1 MSQPTSFEQFQTFL
15 REMFQYD
22 NNDLDFGLFKVLRL
36 KRNYIE
42 QFINGD
48 SEQDLRQI
56 VQGEMAAIRSAE
68 SEDERESL
76 GRYLTE
82 LGRKTKDA
90 WAALLPEPNDA
101 EKQVRL
107 KQAVAALEE
116 QDKLAA
122 TLQRLERWLATQ
134 RVSLGHL
141 EAQLYNYLLNFFELY
156 YQNGDFGYNSRAS
169 NAFKVPYEADYDGS
183 DTLFHWKH
191 KDSYYIKTGASF
203 PEVKLDVLGQK
214 VVFRLQAGGDEGAE
228 ATAQNNN
235 KESDIKQYRLAGIAQ
250 ESSADSS
257 NTWVLR
263 FTLAKASTPKAEV
276 YQQLWQAA
284 FAGVTHAPADI
295 APYLL
300 EGNEN
305 KSVFNDLGKDH
316 DKAEGGQIKGINQL
330 RLSQDKYFEA
340 IAKHP
345 AFRALGSNGD
355 KRVETLKQDVTAQ
368 ALYAIDKALNRF
380 YVGQDADYFIHK
392 DLHGFLTREKDRFIK
407 NVIFSDLDTLLAR
420 QVEPATLIIARGFNA
435 VAARIIEFLDVL
447 ETFQRNLFTL
457 KKKVVDTH
465 WLISVG
471 KIDAAFYPRII
482 ANPRLI
488 DYWASEFKCA
498 VTSIEDVAAHP
509 TLVVDTSLFSNTAE
523 RELIEEIIGSFDRL
537 DEQTD
542 GLLIHSENW
551 QALNLLQDKFRERI
565 QCIYIDP
572 PYNTGGD
579 GFLYKDSFRHSS
591 WASMI
596 EDRLALAKGFLGQT
610 GVLFASIDDK
620 ERLQLERLLAEAF
633 GAGNR
638 VEELIWAQNSNKN
651 KSPTYST
658 NHEYIEVF
666 AKNLETVKAIPAM
679 FREPK
684 PGYAEIMELVERL
697 NPDYPTITDIESEI
711 SRLFEQ
717 HKREVKEELEEQG
730 VEFDKILDPWKG
742 LYNYNRA
749 EYRDQNGDYV
759 DELSA
764 RSSLAKIW
772 IWRESDT
779 SMPQVKQDSQKAE
792 FRDPLHLAFRFYEP
806 RHPETNNTSP
816 HPKRGWAWP
825 YERMEGQTSCFVEL
839 ERDKRIVWG
848 KNEKK
853 IPQIKRFLHEA
864 ETNVSKSVV
873 LDYSDGEKDLTNITG
888 KTRTFASPKPVSLI
902 NRLVEQS
909 TSAGDWVMDFFAG
922 SGTTVH
928 AVLQLETKRRFV
940 ISEMG
945 EHFDTILKPRIAR
958 VMYSAHWKAG
968 HPGAANRHRHII
980 KVQRLEQYE
989 DVIANL
995 DTAWN
1000 DSTLPEGIPV
1010 SYLFRPEQNR
1020 TQLSLNLKRPF
1031 DNRLRVG
1038 RAREEQA
1045 IDLLESWAYLQG
1057 YWQRS
1062 RRVFNEAGRRY
1073 ECLETECGTL
1083 VVLRDIIE
1091 PEDDS
1096 AGLKAIVARYVDC
1109 DEGGNSTL
1117 RLRRLEVNHWA
1128 NLVSIEA
1135 ALNGLPCTIINAQ
1148 DFDRGAEWV

>member
-1 MSQPTSFEQFQTFL
+1 MPQPTAFEQFQHFL

-48 SEQDLRQI
+48 GEQDLRQI
-56 VQGEMAAIRSAE
+56 VQRELAAIRSAE
-68 SEDERESL
+68 SEDEREML
-76 GRYLTE
+76 GRYLDE
-82 LGRKTKDA
+82 LGRKTKEA

-101 EKQVRL
+101 DKQARL
-107 KQAVAALEE
+107 KQAVEALEE

-134 RVSLGHL
+134 KVSLSHL

-228 ATAQNNN
+228 TTAQNNN
-235 KESDIKQYRLAGIAQ
+235 KESDIKHYRLAGIEQ
-250 ESSADSS
+250 EPSADGS
-257 NTWVLR
+257 NAWVLR
-263 FTLAKASTPKAEV
+263 FTLAKASTPKAEI
-276 YQQLWQAA
+276 YPQLWQAA
-284 FAGVTHAPADI
+284 FASTANAPADI
-295 APYLL
+295 TPYLL
-300 EGNEN
+300 EGAEN

-330 RLSQDKYFEA
+330 RLNQDKYLEA
-340 IAKHP
+340 IAKQP

-355 KRVETLKQDVTAQ
+355 KRVEALKQDDTAQ

-457 KKKVVDTH
+457 KKKVVETH

-471 KIDAAFYPRII
+471 KIDAGFYPRLI

-488 DYWASEFKCA
+488 GYWASEFKCA
-498 VTSIEDVAAHP
+498 VTSVDDVVAQP
-509 TLVVDTSLFSNTAE
+509 TLVVDTSLFDSKAE

-591 WASMI
+591 WASMM
-596 EDRLALAKGFLGQT
+596 EDRLALAKCFLSASGISLVSIDHNERTNLEPVMAGVFGQENRIGEIIWNNVTDNNPTRIACEHEYVESYAVDLKRVESEWKSPLSAVKRVLMNLGDDLVALHSDTPELRSAYAAWYRENKIFLGAMEGYKFIDAG
-610 GVLFASIDDK
+610 GVYAGSRSVHNPGKEGYRYDVPYQGDASRPCKQPLMGYRFPEETMKRLLSEGRILFGADENKIIELKVYAHEYEDK
-620 ERLQLERLLAEAF
+620 LSSVLQLDGRAGPNEIRAIF
-633 GAGNR
+633 G
-638 VEELIWAQNSNKN
+638 
-651 KSPTYST
+651 
-658 NHEYIEVF
+658 
-666 AKNLETVKAIPAM
+666 
-679 FREPK
+679 
-684 PGYAEIMELVERL
+684 
-697 NPDYPTITDIESEI
+697 
-711 SRLFEQ
+711 
-717 HKREVKEELEEQG
+717 
-730 VEFDKILDPWKG
+730 
-742 LYNYNRA
+742 
-749 EYRDQNGDYV
+749 
-759 DELSA
+759 
-764 RSSLAKIW
+764 
-772 IWRESDT
+772 
-779 SMPQVKQDSQKAE
+779 
-792 FRDPLHLAFRFYEP
+792 
-806 RHPETNNTSP
+806 
-816 HPKRGWAWP
+816 
-825 YERMEGQTSCFVEL
+825 
-839 ERDKRIVWG
+839 
-848 KNEKK
+848 NE
-853 IPQIKRFLHEA
+853 
-864 ETNVSKSVV
+864 
-873 LDYSDGEKDLTNITG
+873 
-888 KTRTFASPKPVSLI
+888 RTFKNPKAVGLLESMFPFAVKDGD
-902 NRLVEQS
+902 LVF
-909 TSAGDWVMDFFAG
+909 DFFAG
-922 SGTTVH
+922 SGTTGH
-928 AVLQLETKRRFV
+928 AVISLNKTDSAKRRFLLV
-940 ISEMG
+940 DAG
-945 EHFDTILKPRIAR
+945 EHLGSIAKPRIAR
-958 VMYSAHWKAG
+958 VMRSANWNDG
-968 HPGAANRHRHII
+968 SPLDNDGWQGLV

-995 DTAWN
+995 ETAWN
-1000 DSTLPEGIPV
+1000 NTALPEGIPV
-1010 SYLFRPEQNR
+1010 SYLFRPEQNCI
-1020 TQLSLNLKRPF
+1020 QLTLDLKRPF
-1031 DNRLRVG
+1031 DNRIRVG
-1038 RAREEQA
+1038 RAGEERT
-1045 IDLLESWAYLQG
+1045 IDLLESWSYLQG

-1083 VVLRDIIE
+1083 VVLRGITE

-1096 AGLKAIVARYVDC
+1096 VALKTIVERYVDT
-1109 DEGGNSTL
+1109 DEGGNTTA
-1117 RLRRLEVNHWA
+1117 RLRRLEVNYWA

-1135 ALNGLPCTIINAQ
+1135 ALSGLPCTIINAQ